1 MASARPPRG
10 SVSLPFQS
18 WQDTKL
24 PRGAPDPWASW
35 GQGALLGQLEKGTDG
50 LGLSSAEQWL
60 PLGYKC
66 PFLAKGLGRA
76 WTPWGGEGAS
86 CGLFCRAGISST
98 TQHADPTLEHNTPQS
113 ASYSRDKEGRTA
125 APLSQEGLAPQP
137 AAAGQLTGWLPAPQS
152 SAPLWPWGLR
162 FGSPAPAGQ
171 GLAAALGSR
180 LVLDPGSGVPGRPMC
195 CPVGGRTIRRHCLQ
209 AWAFTPRALSQPGPQ
224 KWPCGSSRSGA
235 GSGEAGAGRGD
246 QIRRGLR
253 TGALSPPRAV
263 FCGAGP
269 HSLQVSAPLS
279 ALCCCVSLA
288 PKERLHRGQKRP
300 AAQPRLDFRRSLG
313 GAGGGGAVSTGGQG
327 STGRGQTCSP
337 RSGPVSSLPSSRRW
351 LRWQDRL
358 AGVPPPHPTQ
368 QGWRLH
374 PAPPAACTLL
384 VVPCVFL
391 CTAWHEQVL
400 SERGLLT
407 GTAVVGPQ
415 RVRAGAASPDVS
427 GLESRAL
434 PALPATAMARGCCAL
449 DLFPGQQHPHQSSR
463 APPDMQLSDHR
474 ALVPLTRNTSPVFLP
489 LSSFLSLSFSLPSCL
504 PFFLVTQLYEVAM
517 WTCDIGFLHASVFQ
531 DKC

>member
-113 ASYSRDKEGRTA
+113 ASYSRGKEGRTA

-137 AAAGQLTGWLPAPQS
+137 AAAGQLTGWPPAPQS
-152 SAPLWPWGLR
+152 PAPLWPWGLR

-224 KWPCGSSRSGA
+224 KWPYGSSRSGA
-235 GSGEAGAGRGD
+235 GAE
-246 QIRRGLR
+246 RRGLGGEIR
-253 TGALSPPRAV
+253 LEGACRPGRCRPPRPCSAALAPTLSRSVPLCQPCAV
-263 FCGAGP
+263 VFLWPQRKGCTEDKSVLQHSPVSTSDGAWAGP
-269 HSLQVSAPLS
+269 
-279 ALCCCVSLA
+279 
-288 PKERLHRGQKRP
+288 
-300 AAQPRLDFRRSLG
+300 
-313 GAGGGGAVSTGGQG
+313 AGGWAVSTGGQG

-358 AGVPPPHPTQ
+358 AGVPPHI
-368 QGWRLH
+368 
-374 PAPPAACTLL
+374 PP
-384 VVPCVFL
+384 
-391 CTAWHEQVL
+391 
-400 SERGLLT
+400 S
-407 GTAVVGPQ
+407 
-415 RVRAGAASPDVS
+415 RAGGSIPP
-427 GLESRAL
+427 LLL
-434 PALPATAMARGCCAL
+434 PARSWWYRVCFFARPGMSRCLVRGGC
-449 DLFPGQQHPHQSSR
+449 
-463 APPDMQLSDHR
+463 
-474 ALVPLTRNTSPVFLP
+474 
-489 LSSFLSLSFSLPSCL
+489 
-504 PFFLVTQLYEVAM
+504 
-517 WTCDIGFLHASVFQ
+517 
-531 DKC
+531 

>member
-313 GAGGGGAVSTGGQG
+313 GAGGGGGLCPQAVRVPQGG
-327 STGRGQTCSP
+327 
-337 RSGPVSSLPSSRRW
+337 
-351 LRWQDRL
+351 
-358 AGVPPPHPTQ
+358 
-368 QGWRLH
+368 
-374 PAPPAACTLL
+374 
-384 VVPCVFL
+384 
-391 CTAWHEQVL
+391 
-400 SERGLLT
+400 
-407 GTAVVGPQ
+407 
-415 RVRAGAASPDVS
+415 VR
-427 GLESRAL
+427 
-434 PALPATAMARGCCAL
+434 PALPDLVPSRVCPQAVAGCVGRTVS
-449 DLFPGQQHPHQSSR
+449 PVSPPHIPPSR
-463 APPDMQLSDHR
+463 AGGSIPPLLLPARSWWYRVCFFARPGMSR
-474 ALVPLTRNTSPVFLP
+474 CLVRGG
-489 LSSFLSLSFSLPSCL
+489 C
-504 PFFLVTQLYEVAM
+504 
-517 WTCDIGFLHASVFQ
+517 
-531 DKC
+531 